1 MAQPL
6 AVALHALRRSG
17 AQPGQSI
24 AVIGAGG
31 IGSFLVGAAAA
42 SGAGVL
48 IAVDID
54 EARLDAARA
63 LGASHTV
70 NASRED
76 AVEGIRAV
84 TGEGADVVLEASG
97 APRSPAVA
105 IAAAK
110 RGGTVLIVGLQAE
123 PVALDLFSAAIR
135 EVDLKTTLAHVC
147 DEDLAA
153 AVEML
158 DTTEFAHA
166 AFGALIPLSEIV
178 PRGLVP
184 LADGSASGKL
194 VVDVSA

>member
-1 MAQPL
+1 M
-6 AVALHALRRSG
+6 
-17 AQPGQSI
+17 
-24 AVIGAGG
+24 
-31 IGSFLVGAAAA
+31 
-42 SGAGVL
+42 
-48 IAVDID
+48 
-54 EARLDAARA
+54 

-70 NASRED
+70 HAGRED
-76 AVEGIRAV
+76 AVEAIRAV

-97 APRSPAVA
+97 APRSPGVA

-166 AFGALIPLSEIV
+166 AFGGLIPLSEIV
-178 PRGLVP
+178 QRGLVP

>member
-1 MAQPL
+1 M
-6 AVALHALRRSG
+6 
-17 AQPGQSI
+17 
-24 AVIGAGG
+24 
-31 IGSFLVGAAAA
+31 
-42 SGAGVL
+42 
-48 IAVDID
+48 
-54 EARLDAARA
+54 
-63 LGASHTV
+63 
-70 NASRED
+70 
-76 AVEGIRAV
+76 
-84 TGEGADVVLEASG
+84 LEASG
-97 APRSPAVA
+97 APRSPGVA

-166 AFGALIPLSEIV
+166 VFGALIPLSEIV

>member
-1 MAQPL
+1 M
-6 AVALHALRRSG
+6 
-17 AQPGQSI
+17 
-24 AVIGAGG
+24 
-31 IGSFLVGAAAA
+31 
-42 SGAGVL
+42 

-54 EARLDAARA
+54 DARLANARD

-70 NASRED
+70 NARRED
-76 AVEGIRAV
+76 AVAAIRAA

-97 APRSPAVA
+97 APQSPGIA

-123 PVALDLFSAAIR
+123 PTALDLFGAAIR
-135 EVDLKTTLAHVC
+135 EIDIKTTLAHVC

-153 AVEML
+153 AVAML
-158 DTTEFAHA
+158 DSTELRPRRARRGHPAHA
-166 AFGALIPLSEIV
+166 DR

-194 VVDVSA
+194 VVDVGA